1 MAHEQ
6 PPASSGPPAGEASR
20 SANQP
25 AAPDPAL
32 VPPSP
37 AHADSPGAA
46 TGEPDHPA
54 AGADHPAAGA
64 DRPAAGAGTPGSP
77 AGGEPEQVGGPQR
90 SLPDVPSAPGTSAA
104 AAPVEGVHTPA
115 VGPGGRDVDT
125 ADRPVPGRTAQS
137 RQD

>member
-1 MAHEQ
+1 MADEQ
-6 PPASSGPPAGEASR
+6 HPASSGSPAGGASR

-25 AAPDPAL
+25 HAPDPAL

-37 AHADSPGAA
+37 AHAGSPGAA

-54 AGADHPAAGA
+54 AGPDHPAAG
-64 DRPAAGAGTPGSP
+64 PGKPGSP
-77 AGGEPEQVGGPQR
+77 AGGEPEQVGAPQR